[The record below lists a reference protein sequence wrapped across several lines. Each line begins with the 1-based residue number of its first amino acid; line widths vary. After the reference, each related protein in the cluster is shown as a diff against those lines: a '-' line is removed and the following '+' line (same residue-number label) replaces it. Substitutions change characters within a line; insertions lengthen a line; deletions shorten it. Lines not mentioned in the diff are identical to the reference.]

1 MILTFDPTSLRS
13 SFECVEFLAEKG
25 IKISQKLGARI
36 LSLNSS
42 GIQISPV
49 VLEDASPGSKL
60 ESFLL
65 SSRIMDEKVRRDPY
79 QISQY
84 IMEKD
89 LSDTLAVTAD
99 GQLIKLVSRFELEG
113 EEAGKSLLP
122 VKVETSAEILSPSAF
137 TPQSVLSDRRFM
149 EEMTLT
155 FLDSDNISLV
165 IESLRKLTRVL
176 LINGKD
182 PVPLLLMAF
191 SRQNPEIWSA
201 TSSIIKETLDYDM
214 GTLLLQFFSSD
225 DDEKKKDLFSTI
237 VKEALLEGN
246 RLKGECALQIFIT
259 LLEKQKTLALFM
271 SSIDGAARLMRLYP
285 AHTENFLKS
294 LLYTVEAFTPL
305 DLTEVKRLLIMI
317 LEGDDSVKEMLY
329 QELSKSHGSQSR
341 IMLSWIMSALDL
353 DGKGR
358 EQLIAVQKSLLLENV
373 KAPHMLNMMKAILVK
388 LLPLSLLRISELSFY
403 TSLEEE
409 ARLLILEI
417 WEEYYSQSK
426 GRIEHIAALTE
437 ILLEELNGSNR
448 VLQRMILTMKA
459 PRQHAVAALLKDRLA
474 DTTSLLEAAV
484 MSFHAREDEQE
495 REALFSFLINLTG
508 DSPSLTFE
516 LTEKRHYL
524 DEDITDHLTF
534 LASFAA
540 HLSKHSTGYGEFCEK
555 VIQFLSSLSR
565 EGKEYRLPS
574 LEAMSI
580 VFRAFSKMKRELAH
594 FIRRVMEGA
603 AIPREKQ
610 ISIFITLLNSSMLH
624 KKTRIKIESFLIRCL
639 KERELGR
646 GGLTLLLEEINIL
659 LAGGIPFISQDAL
672 VEILGR
678 EIALKLT
685 TPTISEMMRNEAQL
699 REPSRFLPGY
709 EYNPWTWD
717 DVTQALFIMRA
728 LFRDSGAAPAL
739 RERVALIFTNVVHHY
754 CTAKTDRLSMLFLS
768 DAVVFRI
775 IRETVENPGLMAP
788 YMHHLARMSAA
799 IISLLS
805 KSRDITT
812 MIMNEDLLSFLY
824 STGAMLKDEQILT
837 KYQFPFDFQ
846 KEACS
851 YIATAFRN
859 GSTHAGALIAN
870 ALESSWLRSDN
881 RAFLSKTVKSFQKQA

>member
-25 IKISQKLGARI
+25 IHISQKLGARI

-49 VLEDASPGSKL
+49 VLEDALPGSTL
-60 ESFLL
+60 ELFLL

-84 IMEKD
+84 IIEKE
-89 LSDTLAVTAD
+89 LEDTLAVKAD

-165 IESLRKLTRVL
+165 IESLRKLTRL
-176 LINGKD
+176 LLFNGKD
-182 PVPLLLMAF
+182 PVPLLLLAF
-191 SRQNPEIWSA
+191 SKQNPEIWTA
-201 TSSIIKETLDYDM
+201 TSSIIKETLDYDF

-225 DDEKKKDLFSTI
+225 DDEKKKDLFSRI

-246 RLKGECALQIFIT
+246 RLKGQCALQIFIT

-271 SSIDGAARLMRLYP
+271 SSLDGSASLMRLYP
-285 AHTENFLKS
+285 SHTENFLKS
-294 LLYTVEAFTPL
+294 LLYGVEAFTPL
-305 DLTEVKRLLIMI
+305 DLTEIKRFLIAI
-317 LEGDDSVKEMLY
+317 LEGDESVKDVLF
-329 QELSKSHGSQSR
+329 QELGKSHSHQSR

-353 DGKGR
+353 DENGR
-358 EQLIAVQKSLLLENV
+358 EQLITVQKSLLLENV
-373 KAPHMLNMMKAILVK
+373 KAPNMLNMMKAILVK
-388 LLPLSLLRISELSFY
+388 MLPLSLLRMSDLPFY
-403 TSLEEE
+403 MSLEEE
-409 ARLLILEI
+409 ARLLILET
-417 WEEYYSQSK
+417 WEEYCSQPK
-426 GRIEHIAALTE
+426 GQVEHIGALTE
-437 ILLEELNGSNR
+437 ILLEEMSGSNR

-459 PRQHAVAALLKDRLA
+459 ARQEEVAASLKDRLI
-474 DTTSLLEAAV
+474 DMTSLLESAV
-484 MSFHAREDEQE
+484 MCYHAREDEKE
-495 REALFSFLINLTG
+495 REALFSFLTILTG
-508 DSPSLTFE
+508 ESPSLAFGM
-516 LTEKRHYL
+516 TEKRHYL

-540 HLSKHSTGYGEFCEK
+540 HLSMHSTGYEKYCEK

-565 EGKEYRLPS
+565 ERKEYRLPS

-603 AIPREKQ
+603 YIPREKQ
-610 ISIFITLLNSSMLH
+610 ISIFITLVGSEALH

-639 KERELGR
+639 KERVLGI
-646 GGLTLLLEEINIL
+646 GGLTILLEGISTM
-659 LAGGIPFISQDAL
+659 LAGGVPFVSQDAL

-678 EIALKLT
+678 EITMKLT
-685 TPTISEMMRNEAQL
+685 TPTISEMMRNEMQL

-717 DVTQALFIMRA
+717 DVTQALFIMLA
-728 LFRDSGAAPAL
+728 LFRDKGASPAL
-739 RERVALIFTNVVHHY
+739 RERIALIFTNVVHHY
-754 CTAKTDRLSMLFLS
+754 CTEKTDRLSMLFLS

-775 IRETVENPGLMAP
+775 IRETVENPDLMAP
-788 YMHHLARMSAA
+788 YTRHLERMSSAV
-799 IISLLS
+799 ISLLS

-812 MIMNEDLLSFLY
+812 MIMNEDLLSFLN
-824 STGAMLKDEQILT
+824 SAGAILKDGQVSA
-837 KYQFPFDFQ
+837 KYQSPFDFQ
-846 KEACS
+846 KEVCS
-851 YIATAFRN
+851 YIALAYRS
-859 GSTHAGALIAN
+859 GSPHAGALITK

-881 RAFLSKTVKSFQKQA
+881 RAFLAKTVKSFQKQL